1 MRVPILD
8 QIWGLIVGEEEPQLE
23 VLFVLAQ
30 RFGPSARR
38 RLLESMPRLIE
49 ARHEPLVF
57 AALTNELA
65 DLGAETD
72 VPIRQMARQIAPK
85 LLEAAGRTRDR
96 DLTYTI
102 LGDALVAEEILRS
115 DMPPAFEPAGLKVR
129 SELLDCVQRYPHAD
143 RLQTLCG
150 RLSDGEAAD
159 TGGSGHQ
166 LFRGSGRGRRAPTH
180 SDVGAKPVARR
191 YCVERRRKAEARRTE
206 TAFAPPAGNGWQ
218 VRGSGGREAAG
229 AQQITSEASPQTN
242 EAWKNL
248 TQSQRI
254 FALKDPSADGTG
266 GWRGCQRLWGL
277 AAGVTPGADLLFLDG
292 ARLGGAA

>member
-49 ARHEPLVF
+49 ARHKPLVF

-150 RLSDGEAAD
+150 RLSDGEQVTLADLVTSYFVDQGAAA
-159 TGGSGHQ
+159 
-166 LFRGSGRGRRAPTH
+166 APRPIAT
-180 SDVGAKPVARR
+180 S
-191 YCVERRRKAEARRTE
+191 
-206 TAFAPPAGNGWQ
+206 APNRSPAGIVLKG
-218 VRGSGGREAAG
+218 GGRPKHGGQRPPLRPPPEMGGKSEAAAG
-229 AQQITSEASPQTN
+229 EKPPG
-242 EAWKNL
+242 
-248 TQSQRI
+248 
-254 FALKDPSADGTG
+254 PSKS
-266 GWRGCQRLWGL
+266 L
-277 AAGVTPGADLLFLDG
+277 
-292 ARLGGAA
+292 ARLRLRPTKRGKT